1 MSKRV
6 NTIIYIILSL
16 ILTVSIGFNVFLVL
30 DIGKKEESIG
40 AYMSESEIKAQEI
53 EQKTQEIEQAK
64 NRISEL
70 DGMIAD
76 DLNKIEE
83 LKSTI
88 KVLEDNQKEELLIQ
102 KINEIE
108 ASLAEKIAEQEVLK
122 QQIEELEKVYL
133 VDINKQLILLE
144 EIEELLANPPKKLT
158 TKEVETGEVDEDG
171 NPITEEVTEESD
183 AVVSLYYLDIENGYR
198 YSYNSDTVMY
208 SASCVKLPYA
218 LSLLQAASEEKA
230 EYADE
235 TDYVPMGLDEIFI
248 YTSDKKEEGT
258 GIIKNEPDGT
268 EYTYLQL
275 VDYVVRYSDNVAFK
289 ALRDKYGYTY
299 INSYVS
305 KNKIKSM
312 QRYGI
317 WKLNAIDGSDVML
330 DVYEFINS
338 DEYYGKFLEESL
350 LNGSHKV
357 MTVYGV
363 YPKTAAHKYGWD
375 DDSYHDMTL
384 VYGDKPYIIVFMSDL
399 HQGGNEVN
407 TYIQTLTKKINMLH
421 DNFYKSSN

>member
-1 MSKRV
+1 MSKKV
-6 NTIIYIILSL
+6 NTVIYIVLSVVL
-16 ILTVSIGFNVFLVL
+16 ACSIGFNIFLAL
-30 DIGKKEESIG
+30 DIDKKDESIELYLNE
-40 AYMSESEIKAQEI
+40 ADVRKN
-53 EQKTQEIEQAK
+53 EIEQAK
-64 NRISEL
+64 NRIDEL
-70 DGMIAD
+70 DKMILE

-83 LKSTI
+83 MKAAI
-88 KVLEDNQKEELLIQ
+88 KVLEDNQKEEFLLG
-102 KINEIE
+102 KIAELEN
-108 ASLAEKIAEQEVLK
+108 SLAEKVEEQQVLM
-122 QQIEELEKVYL
+122 QQIEDLEKVYL
-133 VDINKQLILLE
+133 VDINKQLVLLE
-144 EIEELLANPPKKLT
+144 EIEELLANPPKKIT
-158 TKEVETGEVDEDG
+158 RKEVETGEVDEDG
-171 NPITEEVTEESD
+171 KPIIEEIFEESD

-218 LSLLQAASEEKA
+218 LGILQAASEDKA
-230 EYADE
+230 KHEDE
-235 TDYVPMGLDEIFI
+235 PDYVPMGLDEIFT

-258 GIIKNEPDGT
+258 GIIKNDPDGT

-275 VDYVVRYSDNVAFK
+275 IDYAVRYSDNVAFK

-305 KNKIKSM
+305 KNSIKSM

-317 WKLNAIDGSDVML
+317 WKLNAIDGADVMY
-330 DVYEFINS
+330 DVYEFITK
-338 DEYYGKFLEESL
+338 DEYYGKFLEEAL

-363 YPKTAAHKYGWD
+363 YPKKAAHKYGWD
-375 DDSYHDMTL
+375 DDSYHDMTI

-399 HQGGNEVN
+399 HQGGSEVN
-407 TYIQTLTKKINMLH
+407 TYIQTVTKKINMLH